1 MLLFDKYNYISYNL
15 VTEAGAVESNSTI
28 QAAFTQHRGVKI
40 EQFIQDFTPVIE
52 KLPQDTKI
60 SIEFRLSTLN
70 STDIPVL
77 FTQNIVASNVLAI
90 SFQNFTS
97 SQYFYAELSLLEFLK
112 IILIRVLNL
121 LYGYWVIGIAMQI
134 VSGILN
140 TLKSSSTLTRQ
151 HFFLFLSN
159 LNVYSLNTVFYKI
172 ERLGPFSTF

>member
-60 SIEFRLSTLN
+60 SIEFRLS

-121 LYGYWVIGIAMQI
+121 LYGY
-134 VSGILN
+134 
-140 TLKSSSTLTRQ
+140 
-151 HFFLFLSN
+151 
-159 LNVYSLNTVFYKI
+159 
-172 ERLGPFSTF
+172 